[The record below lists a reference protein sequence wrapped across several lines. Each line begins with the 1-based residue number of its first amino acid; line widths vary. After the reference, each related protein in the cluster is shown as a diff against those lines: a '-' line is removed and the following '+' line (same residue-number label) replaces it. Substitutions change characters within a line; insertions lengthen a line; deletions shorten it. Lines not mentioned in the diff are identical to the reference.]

1 MFARGFFELRE
12 HLDLAAFFRERETS
26 SIEQLR
32 KTSRG
37 TQAEALVEGVF
48 GDHRGLFKRVAEYSA
63 VDHPEIYNRL
73 AYRKYQELV
82 GLMNRLQ
89 AEMQSDTRRTE
100 DSIQILIDAPPPRR
114 EVEFKVDVYFPKEE
128 RYRSLTSVSPVVEAL
143 ARRQFDDYVKK
154 VRIFAAPSIAARL
167 AHCDL
172 DRRILEITS

>member
-1 MFARGFFELRE
+1 MRFASATTMFARGFFELRE

-100 DSIQILIDAPPPRR
+100 DSIQILIDAPLHAGKSNSRWMSISPR
-114 EVEFKVDVYFPKEE
+114 K
-128 RYRSLTSVSPVVEAL
+128 SVTGLSPVSL
-143 ARRQFDDYVKK
+143 
-154 VRIFAAPSIAARL
+154 PSWKPWPAGNS
-167 AHCDL
+167 
-172 DRRILEITS
+172 TTT